1 MSEEEANV
9 PSTSHA
15 ASTSHAGGG
24 GVAGGLGGSQVV
36 TDVGGLPCF
45 NSKDDPT
52 TLGSRW
58 KRWKCAFQLYLTS
71 KGVTADGQKLALLLH
86 MAGIDFQDVY
96 YTLVSEAEEKTFQQS
111 IQNLDNYFT
120 PKANVSFERHVF
132 RQMEQGPSETVDQF
146 VCRLRQK
153 ATLCDFSDVDEAI
166 QGVGIPSCGENFL
179 RKQEQCH

>member
-1 MSEEEANV
+1 MSEEEATV

-36 TDVGGLPCF
+36 TDVGLPCF
-45 NSKDDPT
+45 NPKDDPT

-58 KRWKCAFQLYLTS
+58 KRWKSAFQLYLTS
-71 KGVTADGQKLALLLH
+71 KGVTADGQRLALLLH

-111 IQNLDNYFT
+111 IQILGNYFT

-132 RQMEQGPSETVDQF
+132 R
-146 VCRLRQK
+146 
-153 ATLCDFSDVDEAI
+153 
-166 QGVGIPSCGENFL
+166 
-179 RKQEQCH
+179 